1 MATVVLENVHV
12 DFPIYGGHR
21 SLRRVVF
28 ERATGGLIKH
38 SGDKSD
44 RVMVKALSGLNFELH
59 DGDRVGLVGHNGAGK
74 STLLK
79 VIAGVYE
86 PTAGRVLVEG
96 RITPLF
102 TAMPGM
108 DGEDTGYENIMT
120 AGQLLNIPPK
130 KLESLLPQIEE
141 FSELG
146 EYLTLPMRTYSSGM
160 VTRLGFAL
168 ATSIDPGILLI
179 DEGIGAGDARFAE
192 KAAQRMTDFI
202 GRSSIMVIASHSNA
216 LIQSTCNKAL
226 FMRAG
231 QIVAAGP
238 VDEILA
244 LYSATPYEASA
255 GAAG

>member
-1 MATVVLENVHV
+1 MARVVLENVHV

-38 SGDKSD
+38 AEGKSD
-44 RVMVKALSGLNFELH
+44 RVMVKALSNLNFELQ

-86 PTAGRVLVEG
+86 PTVGRVLVDG

-120 AGQLLNIPPK
+120 AGQLLNIPLN

-179 DEGIGAGDARFAE
+179 DEGIGTGDARFAE

-216 LIQSTCNKAL
+216 LIQSTCNKAFL
-226 FMRAG
+226 MRAG
-231 QIVAAGP
+231 EVVAAGP

-244 LYSATPYEASA
+244 MYNASPYEAEAANA
-255 GAAG
+255 G